1 MSILYKK
8 LKLGEVGTNCYLVWE
23 EKNKHCLII
32 DAADNGVFISEEI
45 EKLGLKP
52 IMIMATH
59 GHFDHVLGV
68 LALKLIY
75 KIPFACSSK
84 DQFLLERQQE
94 TAEFFLRRK
103 IEVPNLRKIDLDL
116 DKETE
121 IKLGKER
128 LRVIKTPGHSPGGV
142 CFYSVKQNL
151 LFSGDTL
158 FKGAVG
164 RTDFGYGSAEDLRK
178 SLEKIFKLPKKT
190 VVLPGHGGKTA
201 IGAEMKRG

>member
-1 MSILYKK
+1 MPLLYKK
-8 LKLGEVGTNCYLVWE
+8 LKLGELGTNCYLVWE
-23 EKNKHCLII
+23 GKNRQCLII
-32 DAADNGVFISEEI
+32 DAGDDGIFVSEEI

-75 KIPFACSSK
+75 GIPFVCSSRDK
-84 DQFLLERQQE
+84 FLLKRQQE

-103 IEVPNLRKIDLDL
+103 VEMPNLGKIDLDV

-128 LRVIKTPGHSPGGV
+128 IKVIKTPGHSPGGV
-142 CFYSVKQNL
+142 CLYFAKQNL

-158 FKGAVG
+158 FKGTVG
-164 RTDFGYGSAEDLRK
+164 RTDFSYGSTTDLQK
-178 SLEKIFKLPKKT
+178 SLEKILKLPKKT
-190 VVLPGHGGKTA
+190 VVLPGHGQKTL
-201 IGAEMKRG
+201 IGAEIKRG

>member
-8 LKLGEVGTNCYLVWE
+8 LKLGELETNCYLVWE
-23 EKNKHCLII
+23 EESKHCLII
-32 DAADNGVFISEEI
+32 DAADDGVFISEEI

-59 GHFDHVLGV
+59 GHFDHVMGV

-84 DQFLLERQQE
+84 DEFLLKRQQE

-103 IEVPNLRKIDLDL
+103 IKVPNLKKIDLDL
-116 DKETE
+116 DKETDV
-121 IKLGKER
+121 KLGTER
-128 LRVIKTPGHSPGGV
+128 FEIIKTPGHSPGGV
-142 CFYSVKQNL
+142 CFYLAKQNL

-158 FKGAVG
+158 FKNAVG
-164 RTDFGYGSAEDLRK
+164 RTDFGYGSAKDLQK
-178 SLEKIFKLPKKT
+178 SLKKIFKLPKKT
-190 VVLPGHGGKTA
+190 IVLPGHGQKTVL
-201 IGAEMKRG
+201 GAEIKRG

>member
-8 LKLGEVGTNCYLVWE
+8 LRLGELGTNCYLVWE
-23 EKNKHCLII
+23 EKNRRCLII
-32 DAADNGVFISEEI
+32 DAADDGVFVSEEI

-59 GHFDHVLGV
+59 GHFDHVMGV

-84 DQFLLERQQE
+84 DEFLLKRQQE

-103 IEVPNLRKIDLDL
+103 IEVPNIKKIDLDL

-128 LRVIKTPGHSPGGV
+128 IKVIKTPGHSPGGV
-142 CFYSVKQNL
+142 CFYYPAGNL

-164 RTDFGYGSAEDLRK
+164 RTDFGYGSVENLKR
-178 SLEKIFKLPKKT
+178 SLKKIFKLPKGT
-190 VVLPGHGGKTA
+190 TVLPGHGGIFTL
-201 IGAEMKRG
+201 G